1 MTKNSANRKNKNIQY
16 DNKYYIE
23 DSCNYFELEVEKE
36 EYDKSQLIEELE
48 SI

>member
-1 MTKNSANRKNKNIQY
+1 MTKNSANRKNENIQY
-16 DNKYYIE
+16 DSEYDIE

-36 EYDKSQLIEELE
+36 EYDKSQLIKELG